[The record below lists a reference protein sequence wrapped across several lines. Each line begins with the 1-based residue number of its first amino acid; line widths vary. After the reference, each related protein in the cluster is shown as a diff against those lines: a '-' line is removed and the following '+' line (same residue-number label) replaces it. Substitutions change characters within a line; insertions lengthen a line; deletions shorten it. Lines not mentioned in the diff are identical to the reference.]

1 MANIMCDW
9 KNFAMSLLFCQ
20 CYLRHPFSLSLSRA
34 LLRCSI
40 SCSFAVMSIY
50 LWIIETCLF
59 YLLLSLVL
67 LPYAI
72 LNICVVIL
80 YLTLFLLQMTK
91 FSFIRFTRICFKR
104 ILFRRDQSEGKKNEF
119 SMNAILAPSF
129 ALNFTMSMKVYP
141 HHVEI

>member
-1 MANIMCDW
+1 MTGKI
-9 KNFAMSLLFCQ
+9 LQ
-20 CYLRHPFSLSLSRA
+20 CRCYFVNVILDIPSLSLSRA

-104 ILFRRDQSEGKKNEF
+104 ILFRRDQSEGKKT
-119 SMNAILAPSF
+119 
-129 ALNFTMSMKVYP
+129 NFLWMPFWHQVLRWISQCQWKFIRITLKYK
-141 HHVEI
+141 